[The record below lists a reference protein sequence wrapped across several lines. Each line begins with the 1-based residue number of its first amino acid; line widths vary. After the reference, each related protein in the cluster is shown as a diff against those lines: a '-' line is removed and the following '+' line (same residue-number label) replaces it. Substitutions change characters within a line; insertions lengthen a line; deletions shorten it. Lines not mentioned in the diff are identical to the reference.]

1 MTSSLRPARAIVI
14 LGAFVAFAAGLAG
27 CGTPAEPP
35 PPPVAAVPV
44 AAAPDA
50 EQQPLQART
59 QELEDG
65 TRERARVVEQQRG
78 AAKRAGVGLEGEAN
92 EELTPEQRA
101 LLEERV
107 ARERGSRKNLL
118 QEILDQDVR
127 IRELRTRLDTLSKG
141 LPASH
146 VAAPGDRH
154 DRIAMNFLLAQGVA
168 ADAAYQIVSKLNLDD
183 ALIPGFRVWTYY
195 ANGQFGTWVTQGT
208 AGISPADRQRRLR
221 EEAETLRAEQAEL
234 IGQNTALRSTN
245 EQLQKRAEAGE
256 ADASAAIAAAEAAS
270 ASAAAASAAA
280 AEASNQVRYVIG
292 SKKMLERA
300 RVIDGR
306 LRLLTLD
313 LPDSQTINLAAR
325 QSIVFEPQSYDAALR
340 RVKRVR
346 VAPASFVEGV
356 DYQALVVEDVGYEL
370 RILNPAKFIAAG
382 RFIVVIE

>member
-1 MTSSLRPARAIVI
+1 MQ
-14 LGAFVAFAAGLAG
+14 
-27 CGTPAEPP
+27 E
-35 PPPVAAVPV
+35 
-44 AAAPDA
+44 
-50 EQQPLQART
+50 RT

-65 TRERARVVEQQRG
+65 TRERNRAVQQQRG
-78 AAKRAGVGLEGEAN
+78 ALKRAGVGVDGDAS

-118 QEILDQDVR
+118 QEILDQDVK
-127 IRELRTRLDTLSKG
+127 IRDLRTRLETIAKG

-146 VAAPGDRH
+146 VAVEGDRH

-245 EQLQKRAEAGE
+245 EQLRARAEAGE

-270 ASAAAASAAA
+270 AAAAA
-280 AEASNQVRYVIG
+280 ASNQVRYVIG
-292 SKKMLERA
+292 TKRTLERA

-306 LRLLTLD
+306 LRLLTLE
-313 LPDSQTINLAAR
+313 LPDSQTLNLAAR
-325 QSIVFEPQSYDAALR
+325 QSIVFEPQSYDPGLK

-346 VAPASFVEGV
+346 VAPTSFVEGV
-356 DYQALVVEDVGYEL
+356 DYQAVAVEDVGYEL

>member
-1 MTSSLRPARAIVI
+1 MTRSLRYLRAVV
-14 LGAFVAFAAGLAG
+14 LVVFAAGVSG
-27 CGTPAEPP
+27 CSAPAEPP

-44 AAAPDA
+44 AAAPEV
-50 EQQPLQART
+50 EQQPLQEQTR
-59 QELEDG
+59 ELEDG
-65 TRERARVVEQQRG
+65 TRERSRAVQQQRS
-78 AAKRAGVGLEGEAN
+78 ALKRAGVSAEGEAN
-92 EELTPEQRA
+92 EELTPAQRA

-127 IRELRTRLDTLSKG
+127 IRDLRTRLDTLSKN

-146 VAAPGDRH
+146 VAAEGDRH

-208 AGISPADRQRRLR
+208 AGISPADRQKRLR

-234 IGQNTALRSTN
+234 IGQNTALRTTN
-245 EQLQKRAEAGE
+245 EQLQQRAEAGE

-270 ASAAAASAAA
+270 AAAVA
-280 AEASNQVRYVIG
+280 ASNQVRYVIG

-313 LPDSQTINLAAR
+313 LPESQTLNLAAR
-325 QSIVFEPQSYDAALR
+325 QSIVFEPQSYDPGLK

-346 VAPASFVEGV
+346 VAPTSFVEGV
-356 DYQALVVEDVGYEL
+356 DYEARVVEDVGYEL
-370 RILNPAKFIAAG
+370 RILNPSKFIAAG
-382 RFIVVIE
+382 RFIVVME